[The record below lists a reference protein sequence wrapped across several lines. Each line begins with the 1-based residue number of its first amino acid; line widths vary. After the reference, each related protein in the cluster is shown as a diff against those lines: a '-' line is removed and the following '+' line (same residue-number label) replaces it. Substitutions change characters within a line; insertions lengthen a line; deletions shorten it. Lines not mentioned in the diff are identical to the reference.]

1 MVSSNLM
8 IGVLIR
14 SRRFGRGH
22 IHLKIEA
29 ETGGVA
35 AIQQRRPSAEKQTK
49 NPGSDFLKVQKS
61 KNLKSRYAQGHA
73 LSEDCDA
80 RIANHSQRVT
90 WAFSC
95 GEQVPG
101 LLIVVASLVADYG
114 LQASQL

>member
-29 ETGGVA
+29 ETGGLQLYSNEDPV
-35 AIQQRRPSAEKQTK
+35 QKNKQK

-80 RIANHSQRVT
+80 RIANHSQRVS

-101 LLIVVASLVADYG
+101 LLIVVASRVAHHG